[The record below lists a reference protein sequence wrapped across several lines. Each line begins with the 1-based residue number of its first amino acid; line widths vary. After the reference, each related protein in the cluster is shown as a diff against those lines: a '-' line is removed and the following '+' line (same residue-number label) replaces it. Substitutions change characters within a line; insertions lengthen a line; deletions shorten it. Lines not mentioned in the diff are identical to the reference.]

1 MGNFENDAMD
11 DAHNIWLTVK
21 FEMRKHFRRRRFI
34 MAVGISLFIAL
45 IFSFLPFMV
54 GGDFPDTGI
63 AFFNNNLGFVG
74 MLIVIVAAI
83 FAGDVISSEF
93 EKKTGLLLFPT
104 PQRRGTILVG
114 KFIAALIPV
123 LLSVGLYYLITSI
136 SVVIIYGFADLPI
149 EALYSFLIALLY
161 STSIVSV
168 IYFFSSF
175 MKRSITSSLVGFFLI
190 MMIFPIISMIMNAAG
205 VEPWFILTYSGD
217 LITNVLDV
225 TTENFRPG
233 GGMREELSEPDM
245 LLGLIMMAGY
255 ALAGS
260 VGGFVLAMRRRM
272 E

>member
-1 MGNFENDAMD
+1 MGSFDNEAMD
-11 DAHNIWLTVK
+11 DVHNVWLTTK
-21 FEMRKHFRRRRFI
+21 FEMRKHFRRRRFTI
-34 MAVGISLFIAL
+34 AFGISLFIAL
-45 IFSFLPFMV
+45 IFSFLPFLI
-54 GGDFPDTGI
+54 GSDFPDSGI
-63 AFFNNNLGFVG
+63 EFFNNNLGFVG

-83 FAGDVISSEF
+83 FAGDAISSEF

-104 PQRRGTILVG
+104 PQRRVTIFVG
-114 KFIAALIPV
+114 KFIAALVPV

-205 VEPWFILTYSGD
+205 VEPWFVLTYSGD
-217 LITNVLDV
+217 LITNVLNV
-225 TTENFRPG
+225 TTETFGPG
-233 GGMREELSEPDM
+233 GGMKELSEPDT
-245 LLGLIMMAGY
+245 LLGLVMMAGY

-260 VGGFVLAMRRRM
+260 VGGLVLAMRRRM

>member
-45 IFSFLPFMV
+45 IFSFLPFLV

-63 AFFNNNLGFVG
+63 AFFNNNLGFVD

-114 KFIAALIPV
+114 KFIAALTPV
-123 LLSVGLYYLITSI
+123 LLSVGVYYLVTSV
-136 SVVIIYGFADLPI
+136 SVVAIYGFAELPI
-149 EALYSFLIALLY
+149 EALHSFLIALLY

-168 IYFFSSF
+168 IYLFSSF

-190 MMIFPIISMIMNAAG
+190 MMIFPIISMILNAAG
-205 VEPWFILTYSGD
+205 IEPWFILTYSGD
-217 LITNVLDV
+217 LITTVLNV
-225 TTENFRPG
+225 TTESFGPG
-233 GGMREELSEPDM
+233 GHMTDLSEPDTV
-245 LLGLIMMAGY
+245 LGLIMMAGY
-255 ALAGS
+255 ALFGF
-260 VGGFVLAMRRRM
+260 VGGLVLAMRRRM